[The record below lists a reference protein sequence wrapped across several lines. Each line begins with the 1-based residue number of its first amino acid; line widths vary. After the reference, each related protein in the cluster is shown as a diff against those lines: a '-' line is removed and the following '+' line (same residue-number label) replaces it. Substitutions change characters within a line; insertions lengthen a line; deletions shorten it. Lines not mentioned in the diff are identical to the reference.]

1 MFAGSSGTWSWFR
14 SQYSV
19 FRLLLSKIVTLVF
32 MHDHL
37 ERLRNTECR
46 GLVFFLLYAFDNYEK
61 ETGKECKTRDW

>member
-1 MFAGSSGTWSWFR
+1 
-14 SQYSV
+14 
-19 FRLLLSKIVTLVF
+19 LVF